1 MLGETAAL
9 LQCEEG
15 CRSCC
20 AAEGSQES
28 ERDNTGGDPTSLC
41 TWTWASSLGEWAS
54 RRASEFQ
61 TWTSELF
68 SWASKEVQPYL
79 ELVWKCCIFYL
90 DLALDVQAIVFFMS
104 SHEFQFGLVNL
115 LGILLSN
122 VYTFIDMRLV
132 VDTAGAEASE
142 ALTAG
147 YLVPFN
153 LHYLYLT
160 GVTWASWRRE
170 APLVKGKHPL
180 LHCSRLAEALMEASI
195 SSLVQS
201 YALAHHEISQKTA
214 YFNFTQEQIVYF
226 SLAFSFGN
234 MGFALMGF
242 DSAEGLHHLPGTSR
256 SYAVKLLVLVMR
268 VAEVSSRITSIA
280 LFSVCTRGWIPLQF
294 ADSWPQPLQ
303 FLCKSFLLTAGPC
316 LVLMD
321 FLVLIVWIWASGGD
335 VAKAFLSVL
344 CCMNPL
350 LEKGNPFTV
359 QVDLY
364 YAMRL
369 VEFLLA
375 AVGVYC
381 WVADTEHVVKALEG
395 NLLLLRV
402 CLAST
407 LLSFLLL
414 PIVRYLAE
422 PALLQEE
429 ILTEWSAKPFLEPQK
444 RLLKALICS
453 NPDDLRQKVKA
464 VISKSSKLAGTD
476 EASLGSFFQ
485 TCVNLKGSLSDLKG
499 RRFLLGQLEQ
509 VLQER
514 KKMLAEPK
522 HLQCVLEILATP
534 TPKEEGKPHDNTTA
548 QIGEDSQL
556 NLEFAAAEELL
567 LATPTPKEEG
577 NPQDNTTAQI
587 GADSQI
593 NPKFAAKEELQL
605 QQLRLEILLKLGHAY
620 WKGRGGKNPED
631 FKKLLKA
638 IDTTELLTKSQDAEF
653 DKNVKKLIEMWNSKF
668 DAEDFEQYCKA
679 DISGRH
685 WEAMTAWFTDK
696 AKERDFGSEK
706 GFLKK
711 EADFLKLAGIVSKA
725 AQVEKPLEVKF
736 PDLQLAKD
744 AVLTQ
749 IQSTQCGSDGGWQ
762 ELDGVVTE
770 VKKFAWISGKELTI
784 QKAEQDIES
793 SKQNEE
799 VKRKVSEK
807 KRANMQ
813 EQHVKL
819 QADNEQLQKEKQKLQ
834 EEYDNMRKQNS
845 LLKKGNMQE
854 NHIGPTGD
862 QKSSQP
868 KATKDIRPVPIK
880 GITEGR

>member
-1 MLGETAAL
+1 MLGETSAL

-15 CRSCC
+15 CRSCH

-28 ERDNTGGDPTSLC
+28 ERDSTSGDPTSLC
-41 TWTWASSLGEWAS
+41 ACTWASSLRERAS

-61 TWTSELF
+61 TQTSQLF

-90 DLALDVQAIVFFMS
+90 DLALDVQAIVFFIS
-104 SHEFQFGLVNL
+104 CHEFQFGLVNL

-122 VYTFIDMRLV
+122 VYTFIDMRQAV
-132 VDTAGAEASE
+132 ETAGAQASE

-160 GVTWASWRRE
+160 GVTCASWRRE

-280 LFSVCTRGWIPLQF
+280 LFSVCTRGLIPLEF

-335 VAKAFLSVL
+335 IAKAFLSVL

-359 QVDLY
+359 PVDLY

-381 WVADTEHVVKALEG
+381 WVADTEPVVKALEG

-402 CLAST
+402 CLVST
-407 LLSFLLL
+407 LLSVFLL

-444 RLLKALICS
+444 RLLKALICK

-464 VISKSSKLAGTD
+464 VIRKSGTEAGTD
-476 EASLGSFFQ
+476 ESSLGSFFQ
-485 TCVNLKGSLSDLKG
+485 TCVNLKGSLSDLEG
-499 RRFLLGQLEQ
+499 RRFLVGQLEQ
-509 VLQER
+509 VLQG
-514 KKMLAEPK
+514 KKVTPQKMLAEPE
-522 HLQCVLEILATP
+522 HLQCVLEILATQ
-534 TPKEEGKPHDNTTA
+534 EEGKLHDDTA
-548 QIGEDSQL
+548 TQIGE
-556 NLEFAAAEELL
+556 
-567 LATPTPKEEG
+567 
-577 NPQDNTTAQI
+577 
-587 GADSQI
+587 
-593 NPKFAAKEELQL
+593 EELQ
-605 QQLRLEILLKLGHAY
+605 QRRLEILLKLGQAY
-620 WKGRGGKNPED
+620 WKGRSRKNPED

-638 IDTTELLTKSQDAEF
+638 IDTTELLTKSKDDAETEQF
-653 DKNVKKLIEMWNSKF
+653 DKNVKKLVDMWNSKF

-679 DISGRH
+679 EISGKH
-685 WEAMTAWFTDK
+685 WEAMTLWFTAK

-744 AVLTQ
+744 ALVTQ
-749 IQSTQCGSDGGWQ
+749 IHSTHCGSEGGWEDLQ
-762 ELDGVVTE
+762 GVVTE
-770 VKKFAWISGKELTI
+770 VKKFAWISDMEQTI
-784 QKAEQDIES
+784 RKAEQDIES
-793 SKQNEE
+793 SKENEE
-799 VKRKVSEK
+799 VKRKVSLK
-807 KRANMQ
+807 QRANMQ

-819 QADNEQLQKEKQKLQ
+819 QADNEKLQKEKQKLQ
-834 EEYDNMRKQNS
+834 EENEKVKKQNS

-854 NHIGPTGD
+854 NHI
-862 QKSSQP
+862 
-868 KATKDIRPVPIK
+868 RPVPIK